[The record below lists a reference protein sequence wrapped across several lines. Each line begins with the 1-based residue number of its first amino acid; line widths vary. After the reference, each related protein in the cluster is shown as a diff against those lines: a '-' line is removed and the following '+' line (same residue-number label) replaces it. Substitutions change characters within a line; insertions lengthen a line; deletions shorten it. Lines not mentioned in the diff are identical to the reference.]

1 MLDTIAIFLISF
13 VALSKSAH
21 WVLNATIRI
30 AKHFNIAEFAAGYLL
45 IAIATS
51 VPDFMVSVTASYFGN
66 GGIAMG
72 DVIGSSIANICL
84 VLGIAAIIH
93 EIKVQRKH
101 TMESAELLLLISI
114 IPLILLSRGTIS
126 RIEGLLLILIF
137 LIYCL
142 FVVKERFT
150 LRLSEGVSRIEWT
163 RSVIYLIFGMI
174 IVILS
179 SRFVVNSGEQIARY
193 IGVSDA
199 LIGMT
204 IIALG
209 TTLPELAID
218 FTAIRRGHIA
228 LAIGDILG
236 SCVVNLTLVLG
247 AAAIINP
254 LGDGFTMFTTAI
266 AFLLGVNFFLWY
278 VFTKHEGISKTHG
291 LIFVLTYIFF
301 IMIEMALGIVK
312 VG

>member
-13 VALSKSAH
+13 IALSTSAH
-21 WVLNATIRI
+21 WVLNSTIRI

-51 VPDFMVSVTASYFGN
+51 VPDFMVAVTASYLGN
-66 GGIAMG
+66 SGIALG
-72 DVIGSSIANICL
+72 DIIGSSIANICL
-84 VLGIAAIIH
+84 VLGISAIIR
-93 EIKVQRKH
+93 EIRVQRKH
-101 TMESAELLLLISI
+101 TMESAELLLIISI
-114 IPLILLSRGTIS
+114 IPLILLSRGAIG

-137 LIYCL
+137 VIYCL
-142 FVVKERFT
+142 FIVKERFT
-150 LRLSEGVSRIEWT
+150 LRISEGVSKTEWT
-163 RSVIYLIFGMI
+163 KSVIYFIIGMVTLIF
-174 IVILS
+174 S

-193 IGVSDA
+193 MGVSDA

-247 AAAIINP
+247 SAAIVNP
-254 LGDGFTMFTTAI
+254 LGDGLGMFTTSL

-301 IMIEMALGIVK
+301 IMIETAMDIIRVR
-312 VG
+312 